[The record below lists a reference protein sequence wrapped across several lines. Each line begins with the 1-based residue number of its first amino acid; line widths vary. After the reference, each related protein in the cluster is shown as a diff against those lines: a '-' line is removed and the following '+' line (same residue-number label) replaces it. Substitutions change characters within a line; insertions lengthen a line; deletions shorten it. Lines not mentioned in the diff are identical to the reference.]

1 MQILKESNKC
11 QSVNDVVPLVQ
22 VHDVLKFMPQIKYM
36 LSGGMLGNEPHS
48 KRQRT
53 S

>member
-1 MQILKESNKC
+1 MQILKDSGKC
-11 QSVNDVVPLVQ
+11 QTVNDVVPLVQ
-22 VHDVLKFMPQIKYM
+22 VHDVLKYMPQIKYM
-36 LSGGMLGNEPHS
+36 LGNMSGGSEPLA